1 MKTCRGELFAKR
13 ASPVTLQKTHRFY
26 NGFTM
31 NWFFIALSCAFL
43 TACCDATSKRIMQEH
58 DEWVTGTI
66 ILALASLILLPVF
79 LSLDLKPV
87 SFELISLMAIVLPLE
102 ILGYYLFLSAI
113 RMGALSLTVPL
124 LAFTPVLTILTSALL
139 LGESISWKGGFGIG
153 LVTLGAYVLNADLMT
168 LNLLA
173 PIHALFSNP
182 GSRRMFFVAVLWSV
196 TSALGKKG
204 VLIYDPIPFGFILL
218 FGDLVIFALVCL
230 FRFRTGGVR
239 INLRTGMPGLF
250 LLGGIL
256 MAGAEITHVISLSL
270 APVAYMI
277 SVKRLSLV
285 FGVILGRLLFGEHNI
300 RYRLIGASVMV
311 AGVFL
316 IYG

>member
-1 MKTCRGELFAKR
+1 MT
-13 ASPVTLQKTHRFY
+13 
-26 NGFTM
+26 
-31 NWFFIALSCAFL
+31 WFFIALSCAFL
-43 TACCDATSKRIMQEH
+43 TACCDATSKRIMQDH
-58 DEWVTGTI
+58 DEWLTGTV
-66 ILALASLILLPVF
+66 ILGLASMILLPVF

-87 SFELISLMAIVLPLE
+87 SFKLVALMTIVLPLE

-139 LGESISWKGGFGIG
+139 VGEHISLKGGFGIG

-168 LNLLA
+168 QNLMA
-173 PIHALFSNP
+173 PIKALFSNP
-182 GSRRMFFVAVLWSV
+182 GSRRMFLVAVIWSV
-196 TSALGKKG
+196 TSALGKIG

-230 FRFRTGGVR
+230 FRARTGR
-239 INLRTGMPGLF
+239 APINLRTGVPGLF
-250 LLGGIL
+250 LLGGLL
-256 MAGAEITHVISLSL
+256 MAGAEITHVVSLSM

-285 FGVILGRLLFGEHNI
+285 FGVILGRLFFREHNI
-300 RYRLIGASVMV
+300 RYRLIGATVMV
-311 AGVFL
+311 AGVFF

>member
-1 MKTCRGELFAKR
+1 MGFGEALLTKR
-13 ASPVTLQKTHRFY
+13 ASPNITGF
-26 NGFTM
+26 NGFNM

-66 ILALASLILLPVF
+66 ILGLASLILLPVF

-87 SFELISLMAIVLPLE
+87 SFELVALMAIVLPLE

-173 PIHALFSNP
+173 PIKALFSNP

-230 FRFRTGGVR
+230 FRFRTTWSPDQPSNEYAGSVPSWWSSNGRRRDYARYFAQHGPGGVHDFR
-239 INLRTGMPGLF
+239 EAAQSGFRGDPGPAVVRRT
-250 LLGGIL
+250 
-256 MAGAEITHVISLSL
+256 
-270 APVAYMI
+270 
-277 SVKRLSLV
+277 
-285 FGVILGRLLFGEHNI
+285 
-300 RYRLIGASVMV
+300 
-311 AGVFL
+311 
-316 IYG
+316 